1 MKIENGFNFKTFER
15 RRKKFLKAN
24 KKKSFVILGGEGK
37 VMFSVPHAVKQV
49 RLGKV
54 KFAEP
59 NTLALALEIREKTNI
74 PMIVKTACF
83 NDDANFDLICPYR
96 EELRKYIEGNGIKYL
111 VDLHSLN
118 ANREQDIDLGVNFGL
133 NIAPDEKMFDFLE
146 KEFAKRG
153 FKVVIDQPFN
163 GGARTISSFISRQCG
178 IWTLQLEIN
187 TRYLYFADK
196 VERLQEIISVLFRLI
211 EKINNDKSKNEQIEG
226 DTKK

>member
-24 KKKSFVILGGEGK
+24 KKKSFVILAGDGK

-49 RLGKV
+49 RLGKS
-54 KFAEP
+54 KSAEV
-59 NTLALALEIREKTNI
+59 NTLALALEIREKANI
-74 PMIVKTACF
+74 PMIVKTACLG
-83 NDDANFDLICPYR
+83 DDANFDLICPYR
-96 EELRKYIEGNGIKYL
+96 EELRKYIEANGIKYFI
-111 VDLHSLN
+111 DIHSLN

-153 FKVVIDQPFN
+153 FKVSIDQPFN

-187 TRYLYFADK
+187 SRYLTNADK
-196 VERLQEIISVLFRLI
+196 EDRLQEIMFILFELI
-211 EKINNDKSKNEQIEG
+211 ERINNDKSKKQ
-226 DTKK
+226 TK